1 MRWLASA
8 LLLALLA
15 AAIALILQIDA
26 GNVAFLLPPYRV
38 DVSLNLFVVAL
49 VLVLAAVYWFAR
61 AIQKVADFPERVRLY
76 RARREEVGGQQAL
89 IEAVKSL
96 LEGRFARAEKSARA
110 AQTSSA
116 TAGVAALIGARA
128 AHRMQEYGRRD
139 EWLGQAESD
148 GDVQT
153 ARLVSSAEM
162 WTEQRENEAA
172 LQAIDRLQG
181 SGARHIH
188 AMRIALNANLQSGR
202 WDGALKAIRA
212 LEKRK
217 ALHPVLARKLKVGIY
232 REMLSV
238 HRQDPASLE
247 EVWRSLPEADRRV
260 PEIALEAARLLNFA
274 GRGQFAAEAIE
285 AALQP
290 DASEW
295 DPGAERLLDEYAR
308 AQSFPSRDQLER
320 TERWLKQVPGGPLRA
335 TLLRAAGLIC
345 LREQLW
351 GKSRAYLTESLA
363 EDRSP
368 STLLAL
374 ARLADAVGDEREAAE
389 YYREAAIGYANLPP
403 AEPPAVSLRG
413 GARDNS

>member
-26 GNVAFLLPPYRV
+26 GNVAFLVPPYRI
-38 DVSLNLFVVAL
+38 DVSLNLFIVAL
-49 VLVLAAVYWFAR
+49 VLLLAAVYWTAR
-61 AIQKVADFPERVRLY
+61 AIQKMADFPERVRLY

-139 EWLGQAESD
+139 EWLDQAETD
-148 GDVQT
+148 IDVQT

-162 WTEQRENEAA
+162 WAEQRDNDAA

-202 WDGALKAIRA
+202 WDGALKAIRM

-232 REMLSV
+232 REMLAV
-238 HRQDPASLE
+238 HRQEAASLE
-247 EVWRSLPEADRRV
+247 EVWRTVPEADRRE
-260 PEIALEAARLLNFA
+260 PEVALEAARLLNLA
-274 GRGQFAAEAIE
+274 GRGQLAAEVIE
-285 AALQP
+285 AALQGE
-290 DASEW
+290 ASEW
-295 DPGAERLLDEYAR
+295 DPSVERLLDEYAR
-308 AQSFPSRDQLER
+308 AQAFPSRDQLEK
-320 TERWLKQVPGGPLRA
+320 TENWLKQVAPGPLRTA
-335 TLLRAAGLIC
+335 LLRAAGLIC

-351 GKSRAYLTESLA
+351 GKSRTYLTESLA
-363 EDRSP
+363 EEPNP
-368 STLLAL
+368 STFLAL
-374 ARLADAVGDEREAAE
+374 ARLADAIGDEREAAQ
-389 YYREAAIGYANLPP
+389 YYREAAIGFANLPL
-403 AEPPAVSLRG
+403 AEPPAVALRG
-413 GARDNS
+413 GARDIS